1 MNISKNGL
9 DLLRHFEGCRL
20 EAYKCAAGVWTI
32 GVGHTGPYVVEGLR
46 ISDVQAEEFLKQDL
60 KIFEDAVTTHV
71 KVPLNNNQFDALVCF
86 VFNVGRNAFFSSS
99 LLKLLNDGADKRIV
113 AAEFQ
118 RWNKVDGKMIE
129 GLTRRRR
136 AESDLFLTKV
146 PNVALASSIIAKQD
160 TWLKRKPVQSDELA
174 AEEKLF
180 VPKGSAHV
188 WTKIS
193 MLPGEVDYQILL
205 AAQPDKPWYF
215 YPAHWKII
223 NDPKVE
229 NKPEYVHPSKLIL
242 DVPYYSQRDNYRDA
256 NRTCFSS
263 SCAMLLKYLK
273 PDSIKGDD
281 DYIRTVFK
289 VGDTTEAWVQLEALK
304 RFGLSASFKQN
315 CGWSDID
322 SLLTK
327 GIPVPI
333 GILHHGPVTAPTGTG
348 HWLIII
354 GRTEDNSAYIVND
367 PWGELDLITGTYI
380 NTNGAKLKYSKKNLG
395 PRFMPEGPGSGWI
408 ISAAKP

>member
-180 VPKGSAHV
+180 VPKNSAHV

-348 HWLIII
+348 HWLIIV

>member
-20 EAYKCAAGVWTI
+20 EAYKCAAGIWTI

-86 VFNVGRNAFFSSS
+86 VFNVGCNAFFSSS

-223 NDPKVE
+223 NDPKIE

-348 HWLIII
+348 HWLIIV

-367 PWGELDLITGTYI
+367 PWGELDLIAGKYI

>member
-1 MNISKNGL
+1 MNISKNGIN
-9 DLLRHFEGCRL
+9 LLKHFEGFEL
-20 EAYKCAAGVWTI
+20 QAYKCAAGVWTI
-32 GVGHTGPYVVEGLR
+32 GVGHTGPYVVEGLQ
-46 ISDVQAEEFLKQDL
+46 ISEIQVEEFLKSDL
-60 KIFEDAVTTHV
+60 RIFEDVVVTHV
-71 KVPLNNNQFDALVCF
+71 KVPINQNQFDALVCF
-86 VFNVGRNAFFSSS
+86 VFNIGRNAFFSSS
-99 LLKLLNDGADKRIV
+99 LLKLLNDGADKKIV

-118 RWNKVDGKMIE
+118 RWNKVDGKVIE
-129 GLTRRRR
+129 GLTRRRK

-160 TWLKRKPVQSDELA
+160 TWLKRKPIQSDELA

-193 MLPGEVDYQILL
+193 MLPGEADYQILL

-215 YPAHWKII
+215 YPSHWKII
-223 NDPKVE
+223 NDLKTE
-229 NKPEYVHPSKLIL
+229 EKPVYQHPTKLVL
-242 DVPYYSQRDNYRDA
+242 EVPYYSQRDNYRDA
-256 NRTCFSS
+256 SRTCFSS

-273 PDSIKGDD
+273 PDAIKNDD
-281 DYIRTVFK
+281 EYIKTVFNL
-289 VGDTTEAWVQLEALK
+289 GDTTEASVQLAALK
-304 RFGLSASFKQN
+304 KYGVSATFRQN

-322 SLLTK
+322 TLLSA

-333 GILHHGPVTAPTGTG
+333 GILHHGSVNAPSGGG
-348 HWLIII
+348 HWIIVI

-367 PWGELDLITGTYI
+367 RWGEIDLVNGTYI

>member
-1 MNISKNGL
+1 MNISEKGIE
-9 DLLRHFEGCRL
+9 LLKHFEGLRL

-32 GVGHTGPYVVEGLR
+32 GVGHTGPEVVEGLR
-46 ISDVQAEEFLKQDL
+46 ISEVEAEELLKKDL
-60 KIFEDAVTTHV
+60 WRFEQAVLQRV
-71 KVPLNNNQFDALVCF
+71 KVPLNQNQFDALVSF
-86 VFNVGRNAFFSSS
+86 SFNVGINAFSSS
-99 LLKLLNDGADKRIV
+99 TLLKLLNDGADKQVV

-118 RWNKVDGKMIE
+118 RWNKANGKPIE
-129 GLTRRRR
+129 GLTRRRK
-136 AESDLFLTKV
+136 AESDLFLTKI
-146 PNVALASSIIAKQD
+146 PNSALASSIIAQQD
-160 TWLKRKPVQSDELA
+160 TWLKRKPVQSGELA

-180 VPKGSAHV
+180 VPKGSAHI

-193 MLPGEVDYQILL
+193 MLPGESDYQVQL

-215 YPAHWKII
+215 YPPHWKII
-223 NDPKVE
+223 NDPKAQE
-229 NKPEYVHPSKLIL
+229 QPEYKHPEKLIL

-273 PDSIKGDD
+273 PSSIKNDD
-281 DYIRTVFK
+281 DYIKTVFSI
-289 VGDTTEAWVQLEALK
+289 GDTTQAWVQIEALK
-304 RFGLSASFKQN
+304 KYGVTSSFRQD

-322 SLLTK
+322 AQLIK

-333 GILHHGPVTAPTGTG
+333 GILHHGPVTAPSGGG
-348 HWLIII
+348 HWIIII

-367 PWGELDLITGTYI
+367 PWGEIDLVSGTYI

-395 PRFMPEGPGSGWI
+395 PRFMPLGPGSGWI
-408 ISAAKP
+408 IRAEKP